1 MPATRDLNQNAQRS
15 PFFDPKASKL
25 PEYVYRAAILVAV
38 ILLLWT
44 AV

>member
-1 MPATRDLNQNAQRS
+1 MQAKRDATRNNQ
-15 PFFDPKASKL
+15 PFPFLDAKASRL

-44 AV
+44 AA